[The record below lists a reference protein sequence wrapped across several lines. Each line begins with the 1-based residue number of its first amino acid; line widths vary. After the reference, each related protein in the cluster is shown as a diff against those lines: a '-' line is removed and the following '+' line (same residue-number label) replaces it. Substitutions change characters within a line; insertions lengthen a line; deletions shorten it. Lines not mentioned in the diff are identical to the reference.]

1 MIKTLLWDIDGT
13 LLDFCKA
20 EAYGIRKCFEIFNLG
35 ECTDEMLE
43 RYSKINRKY
52 WEGLERNELTKSEVL
67 HDRFVEF
74 FGTEGI
80 NFDRINDFNDEYQIR
95 LGDKVFFCENGL
107 ETVTALKGNVRQYAV
122 TNGTIVAQ
130 KRKLA
135 QSGLDKIF
143 DGIFISDEIGFEK
156 PSVDFFDA
164 VQKEI
169 GKFTPDEV
177 MIIGDS
183 LTSDI
188 RGGNNAGILCCWYNP
203 MNYENKTYLKIDY
216 EIKNVAEI
224 LNII

>member
-67 HDRFVEF
+67 HDRLVEF

-156 PSVDFFDA
+156 PSVDFFDV

-203 MNYENKTYLKIDY
+203 MNYENKTSLKIDY